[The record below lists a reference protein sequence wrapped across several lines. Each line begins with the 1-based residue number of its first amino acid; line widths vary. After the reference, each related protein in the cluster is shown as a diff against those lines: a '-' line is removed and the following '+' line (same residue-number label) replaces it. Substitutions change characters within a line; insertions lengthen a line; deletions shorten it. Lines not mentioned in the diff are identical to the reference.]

1 MSDSPE
7 VFPCIPSDQF
17 KALKTNTY
25 HKTVNISGI
34 INISLFPII
43 KWSVSNSMT
52 HQKILLIYQILIE
65 VIPMV
70 APIIICKIRRVFA
83 LIEIISS

>member
-25 HKTVNISGI
+25 HITVNISGI
-34 INISLFPII
+34 INTSLFPIM
-43 KWSVSNSMT
+43 KWSVSNSIT
-52 HQKILLIYQILIE
+52 PQKILLTYPILIE
-65 VIPMV
+65 VIPIV
-70 APIIICKIRRVFA
+70 APMIICKIRRVFA